1 MQRISQKTPL
11 PVNFLTKP
19 NRILERMNKNKIKSL
34 VTLLDDDDPQ
44 TANQAMAELLSF
56 GKIDSVIS
64 SLQESNAPRIR
75 MRVHQLQAVLK
86 ARKSRSSFAKKL
98 KVESIDLFQGL
109 TELHLQWFDKDTP
122 KDINTS
128 WTDFLSSISEW
139 QPDSL
144 KTISYMMKE
153 FGFVTPCSDEL
164 YPEYF
169 CVGAVIDEC
178 IGSDFLLCSLAKL
191 SGESYGVKMNIVH
204 TPFGFALCDN
214 VGIMS
219 FPSKDWMT
227 CLVKNHSKFEV
238 WSNSRIL
245 KLTASMIFFSS
256 MIMQNFRYAYS
267 AASCLCEP
275 EKDDILKILPF
286 PFGDK

>member
-1 MQRISQKTPL
+1 
-11 PVNFLTKP
+11 
-19 NRILERMNKNKIKSL
+19 MNKTRIKSL

-44 TANQAMAELLSF
+44 TANQAMAELLSI

-64 SLQESNAPRIR
+64 SLQESSAPKIR

-86 ARKSRSSFAKKL
+86 TRKDRSSFAKKL
-98 KVESIDLFQGL
+98 KDNDTDLFQGL
-109 TELHLQWFDKDTP
+109 TELHLQWFDKDNSREIH
-122 KDINTS
+122 DS
-128 WTDFLSSISEW
+128 WGVFLSSTSDW

-144 KTISYMMKE
+144 KAMASMMKDFGYKTPDSEE
-153 FGFVTPCSDEL
+153 F

-169 CVGAVIDEC
+169 CVGAVIDEY
-178 IGSDFLLCSLAKL
+178 IGSDFILCSLAKL
-191 SGESYGVKMNIVH
+191 AGEFHGIKITIVH
-204 TPFGFALCDN
+204 TPFGFGLCDSS
-214 VGIMS
+214 GIMS

-227 CLVKNHSKFEV
+227 CMVKNYSSFVVWPNSK
-238 WSNSRIL
+238 IL
-245 KLTASMIFFSS
+245 RLTASMIFFSS

-275 EKDDILKILPF
+275 GKDNISKILPY